1 MLDFNKYDPTRLI
14 VTLRDGK
21 KLYAFNL
28 SKEGQELY
36 DRGLINTVVMRTR
49 KLTGWEVINIDEV
62 LEAERKLPDRK
73 VGYVIKSQFKF
84 YYGSVFLRNRWV
96 FVVWPN

>member
-1 MLDFNKYDPTRLI
+1 MLDFNKYDPTRPI

-62 LEAERKLPDRK
+62 LEAERKLPECK
-73 VGYVIKSQFKF
+73 TGYVIKSQFKF
-84 YYGSVFLRNRWV
+84 YYGTVFVRNRWILVV
-96 FVVWPN
+96 FPG